1 MGSHIGNGVTYR
13 KWGHIGNGVKSMVDP
28 CSKLKRVNSR
38 LDPLMGLDMERFEK
52 DRNSKQIATQIQS
65 EQAHAAKH
73 KLTGTPAF
81 LVNGVAIKGAYP
93 AEYFARVIDRLLKDD
108 EAANQ

>member
-1 MGSHIGNGVTYR
+1 MVKNV
-13 KWGHIGNGVKSMVDP
+13 VKSTVDP
-28 CSKLKRVNSR
+28 CSKLIRVKGR
-38 LDPLMGLDMERFEK
+38 LDPFFINEEIFTGFARDLGLDMERFEK

>member
-1 MGSHIGNGVTYR
+1 MTPFNEKIFTGFAR
-13 KWGHIGNGVKSMVDP
+13 D
-28 CSKLKRVNSR
+28 L
-38 LDPLMGLDMERFEK
+38 GLDVERFEIEK
-52 DRNSKQIATQIQS
+52 DRNSEQIATQIQS

>member
-1 MGSHIGNGVTYR
+1 
-13 KWGHIGNGVKSMVDP
+13 
-28 CSKLKRVNSR
+28 
-38 LDPLMGLDMERFEK
+38 
-52 DRNSKQIATQIQS
+52 QIQS

-93 AEYFARVIDRLLKDD
+93 AEYFAKVIDRLLKDD